1 MNQGQ
6 KSVQYVIKLVAHCYH
21 KLLLFCDAPPK
32 CSAHID
38 HFQGGSLQR
47 NTFVINILYYKLYFL

>member
-6 KSVQYVIKLVAHCYH
+6 KSLQYVIKLIAHCYRKH
-21 KLLLFCDAPPK
+21 LLFCDAPPK

-38 HFQGGSLQR
+38 HLQESNLQR
-47 NTFVINILYYKLYFL
+47 NTFFINALHYK